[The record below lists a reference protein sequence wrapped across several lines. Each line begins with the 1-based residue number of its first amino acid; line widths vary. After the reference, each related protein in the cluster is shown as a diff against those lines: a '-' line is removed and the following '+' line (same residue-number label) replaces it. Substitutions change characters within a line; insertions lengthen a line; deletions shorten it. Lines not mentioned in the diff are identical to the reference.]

1 LAIPVTG
8 NHGEITT
15 HDRHQHR
22 NVNKPLNSN
31 TYQLQNTTMTIS
43 EDIFRA
49 YDIRGIVETALTP
62 DAVTQ
67 IGQAF
72 ATEARAQGQN
82 TVVIGRD
89 GRLSSPEL
97 AGALSNGLRAG
108 GCDVVDIGMVPTPV
122 LYYATHQLETGT
134 GIMVTGSH
142 NPPQYNGLKML
153 IAGNT
158 IYGDGITSLY
168 RRIIDGSLDSGD
180 GNYHQQDVI
189 PSYIETIVSDI
200 QLAHPLNIAVDCGN
214 GVAGVLA
221 VELFSRL
228 GCDVTELFCDVD
240 GTFPNHHPDPSKPE
254 NLNDIKKVIAEKGL
268 DLGLAFDGDGDRV
281 GIIDDR
287 QNIIWADRQMML
299 YAEDVLNRKPGAQI
313 IFDIKSST
321 NLARYIE
328 EHGGEPLMWK
338 TGHSFIKAKMKE
350 TGAELA
356 GEMSGHIFFKER
368 WFGFDDGL
376 YSAARMLEILS
387 KHNQASSEV
396 FAELPDS
403 VNTPE
408 LQIHFDEGEHY
419 RFMERFK
426 QEASFENAD
435 IITIDG
441 MRVNYP
447 EGWGLIRPSNTTPC
461 LVLRFEANSEA
472 VLDQIQ
478 SIFREQIL
486 KIDNSLELPF

>member
-1 LAIPVTG
+1 MA
-8 NHGEITT
+8 
-15 HDRHQHR
+15 
-22 NVNKPLNSN
+22 
-31 TYQLQNTTMTIS
+31 IS

-62 DAVTQ
+62 DAVAL

-72 ATEARAQGQN
+72 ATEARARGQN

-89 GRLSSPEL
+89 GRLSSPDL
-97 AGALSNGLRAG
+97 AHALSDGLRAG
-108 GCDVVDIGMVPTPV
+108 GCDVIDVGMVPTPV
-122 LYYATHQLETGT
+122 LYYATHKLKTGT

-142 NPPQYNGLKML
+142 NPPQYNGLKMMV
-153 IAGNT
+153 AGNT
-158 IYGDGITSLY
+158 FYGDDIKSLY
-168 RRIIDGSLDSGD
+168 YRIIDGNIDSGD
-180 GNYHQQDVI
+180 GDYQHQDLI
-189 PSYIETIVSDI
+189 PDYIDTITSDI
-200 QLAHPLNIAVDCGN
+200 QLTRPLNIAVDCGN

-221 VELFSRL
+221 VELFSKL
-228 GCDVTELFCDVD
+228 GCEVTPLYCDVD
-240 GTFPNHHPDPSKPE
+240 GMFPNHHPDPSKPE
-254 NLNDIKKVIAEKGL
+254 NLDDIKHAIADKAL

-281 GIIDDR
+281 GIVDDR

-299 YAEDVLNRKPGAQI
+299 YAADVLERKPGAQI

-321 NLARYIE
+321 NLEHFIE
-328 EHGGEPLMWK
+328 QHGGEPLMWK

-387 KHNQASSEV
+387 KRNQSSSEV

-403 VNTPE
+403 INTPE
-408 LQIHFDEGEHY
+408 LQIMFEEGEHY
-419 RFMERFK
+419 KFMEQFK
-426 QEASFENAD
+426 QHANFGDAD

-441 MRVNYP
+441 MRINFAD
-447 EGWGLIRPSNTTPC
+447 GWGLIRPSNTTPC
-461 LVLRFEANSEA
+461 LVLRFEANSQA
-472 VLDQIQ
+472 ALDDIQ
-478 SIFREQIL
+478 AKFKQEIL
-486 KIDNSLELPF
+486 KQDSSLTLPF

>member
-1 LAIPVTG
+1 MA
-8 NHGEITT
+8 
-15 HDRHQHR
+15 
-22 NVNKPLNSN
+22 
-31 TYQLQNTTMTIS
+31 IS

-49 YDIRGIVETALTP
+49 YDIRGVVETALTP

-72 ATEARAQGQN
+72 ATEARVRGQG

-89 GRLSSPEL
+89 GRLSSPDL
-97 AGALSNGLRAG
+97 ARALSDGLRAG
-108 GCDVVDIGMVPTPV
+108 GCDVIDVGMVPTPV
-122 LYYATHQLETGT
+122 LYYATHKLKTGT

-142 NPPQYNGLKML
+142 NPPQYNGLKMMV
-153 IAGNT
+153 AGNT
-158 IYGDGITSLY
+158 FYGDDIKSLY
-168 RRIIDGSLDSGD
+168 HRIIDGNIDSGD
-180 GNYHQQDVI
+180 GDYQQQDVV
-189 PSYIETIVSDI
+189 PDYIETITSDI
-200 QLAHPLNIAVDCGN
+200 QLARPLNIAVDCGN

-221 VELFSRL
+221 VELFSKL
-228 GCDVTELFCDVD
+228 GCDITPLYCDVD

-254 NLNDIKKVIAEKGL
+254 NLDDIKQAIAVKTL

-281 GIIDDR
+281 GIVDDQ

-299 YAEDVLNRKPGAQI
+299 YAADVLERKPGAQI

-321 NLARYIE
+321 NLEHFIE
-328 EHGGEPLMWK
+328 QHGGEPLMWK

-387 KHNQASSEV
+387 KRNQSSSEV

-403 VNTPE
+403 INTPE
-408 LQIHFDEGEHY
+408 LQVMFEEGEHY
-419 RFMERFK
+419 KFMERFK
-426 QEASFENAD
+426 QNADFGDAD

-441 MRVNYP
+441 MRINFAD
-447 EGWGLIRPSNTTPC
+447 GWGLIRPSNTTPC
-461 LVLRFEANSEA
+461 LVLRFEANSQA
-472 VLDQIQ
+472 ALDDIQ
-478 SIFREQIL
+478 ARFRQEIL
-486 KIDNSLELPF
+486 KQDSSLKLPF

>member
-1 LAIPVTG
+1 MA
-8 NHGEITT
+8 
-15 HDRHQHR
+15 
-22 NVNKPLNSN
+22 
-31 TYQLQNTTMTIS
+31 IS

-49 YDIRGIVETALTP
+49 YDIRGVVETALTP

-72 ATEARAQGQN
+72 ATEARVRGQG

-89 GRLSSPEL
+89 GRLSSPDL
-97 AGALSNGLRAG
+97 ARALSDGLRAG
-108 GCDVVDIGMVPTPV
+108 GCDVIDVGMVPTPV
-122 LYYATHQLETGT
+122 LYYATHKLKTGT

-142 NPPQYNGLKML
+142 NPPQYNGLKMMV
-153 IAGNT
+153 AGNT
-158 IYGDGITSLY
+158 FYGDDIKSLY
-168 RRIIDGSLDSGD
+168 HRIIDGNIDSGD
-180 GNYHQQDVI
+180 GDYQQQDVV
-189 PSYIETIVSDI
+189 PDYIETITSDI
-200 QLAHPLNIAVDCGN
+200 QLARPLNIAVDCGN

-221 VELFSRL
+221 VELFSKL
-228 GCDVTELFCDVD
+228 GCDITPLYCDVD

-254 NLNDIKKVIAEKGL
+254 NLDDIKQAIADKTL

-281 GIIDDR
+281 GIVDDQ

-299 YAEDVLNRKPGAQI
+299 YAADVLERKPGAQI

-321 NLARYIE
+321 NLEHFIE
-328 EHGGEPLMWK
+328 QHGGEPLMWK

-387 KHNQASSEV
+387 KRNQSSSEV

-403 VNTPE
+403 INTPE
-408 LQIHFDEGEHY
+408 LQVMFEEGEHY
-419 RFMERFK
+419 KFMERFK
-426 QEASFENAD
+426 QNANFGDAD

-441 MRVNYP
+441 MRINFAD
-447 EGWGLIRPSNTTPC
+447 GWGLIRPSNTTPC
-461 LVLRFEANSEA
+461 LVLRFEANSQA
-472 VLDQIQ
+472 ALDDIQ
-478 SIFREQIL
+478 ARFRQEIL
-486 KIDNSLELPF
+486 KQDSSLKLPF